1 MEQPVVEP
9 IIRRMRLEDVEQV
22 HAIDVLS
29 FSMPWT
35 ERSYR
40 FELTENPSSHLW
52 VAELNGRVVAM
63 IAYWLIVDEAHIGTI
78 AVHPEY
84 RRRGIA
90 RRLLAET
97 LIAMSEKGARS
108 ATLEVRRS
116 NLAAQD
122 LYRKFGFKVVGLRP
136 RYYRDNNEDALLMT
150 LENIDREILQR
161 LV

>member
-1 MEQPVVEP
+1 
-9 IIRRMRLEDVEQV
+9 
-22 HAIDVLS
+22 
-29 FSMPWT
+29 
-35 ERSYR
+35 
-40 FELTENPSSHLW
+40 
-52 VAELNGRVVAM
+52 
-63 IAYWLIVDEAHIGTI
+63 
-78 AVHPEY
+78 VHPEY